1 MIGAFTKEIS
11 KSLKEKQENTIKQK
25 EVFKEEANKSLKDVQ
40 KNKIKQV
47 EEINKLC
54 KLEKYWRL
62 EIQGREKQQQMQ
74 VSSTE
79 YRR

>member
-47 EEINKLC
+47 TEINKLC
-54 KLEKYWRL
+54 K
-62 EIQGREKQQQMQ
+62 
-74 VSSTE
+74 T
-79 YRR
+79 